1 MRSVCVWC
9 VGIAAIL
16 IVYGPAAPMAGRS
29 PHVVVIS
36 IDGLMPRAYRQPDWN
51 APHLKALAS
60 AGVFADGV
68 VGVFPTVTYPSH
80 TTLITG
86 VNPAVH
92 GIYAN
97 RIVNPLVSAGDDWY
111 WFAREI
117 RTLTLPSAARAA
129 GLRTAAIGWPVSVG
143 LNTTVLMPELW
154 DAAYQEQS
162 QLLRG
167 LGRPTTLLDRVES
180 ADGHPLLR
188 PMTDAARTE
197 VAAWAIRTY
206 QPALVL
212 LHLEDTDAMQHAFGP
227 DSQQARSAI
236 ATADREV
243 GLVLEAIDESG
254 LRNDTDVVV
263 ESDHGFAT
271 ISSEVHPNAAFAER
285 GWLRTNTS
293 GRIVD
298 WDVYFQSSGGS
309 GYVYFNH
316 DDGRERRRAVGA
328 LLETLAADPAM
339 GIDRVLG
346 SSDIQS
352 LGGDPHAAFAIEMKP
367 GFYSE
372 EDTRQLIGTSTMRGG
387 HGYAPSNPQLQA
399 ALIMAGPDVAPS
411 GTLGL
416 VRMTA
421 IAPTIARWL
430 HVTLSPEADRPLHV
444 EPIGHQHPFVRV
456 ASTGAR
462 RLVGALP

>member
-1 MRSVCVWC
+1 MRSLSVWY

-16 IVYGPAAPMAGRS
+16 VVSGPALPSGRRS

-36 IDGLMPRAYRQPDWN
+36 IDGLMPRTYREPDWN

-60 AGVFADGV
+60 AGAFADGV

-92 GIYAN
+92 GIYTN
-97 RIVNPLVSAGDDWY
+97 RIVNPLASAEEDWY

-117 RTLTLPSAARAA
+117 RARTLPSAARGA
-129 GLRTAAIGWPVSVG
+129 GLSTAAIGWPASVG

-154 DAAYQEQS
+154 DAAYSEQS
-162 QLLRG
+162 RLLRA
-167 LGRPTTLLDRVES
+167 LGRPTTLLDRVEA
-180 ADGHPLLR
+180 ADGHPLPR
-188 PMTDAARTE
+188 PMSDAARTE

-206 QPALVL
+206 QPALLL
-212 LHLEDTDAMQHAFGP
+212 LHLEDTDAIQHAFGP
-227 DSQQARSAI
+227 DSPQARRAI

-243 GLVLEAIDESG
+243 GLLLEAIDESD

-263 ESDHGFAT
+263 ESDHGFTT
-271 ISSEVHPNAAFAER
+271 ISSEVHLNAAFAQR
-285 GWLRTNTS
+285 GWLRTHST

-309 GYVYFNH
+309 GFVYFNH
-316 DDGRERRRAVGA
+316 DYGNERRQAVGA
-328 LLETLAADPAM
+328 LLGTLAADPAM

-346 SSDIQS
+346 RADIQS

-372 EDTRQLIGTSTMRGG
+372 EDTRQLIGTATMRGG
-387 HGYAPSNPQLQA
+387 HGYAPSNPQSQA
-399 ALIMAGPDVAPS
+399 ALIMAGPDVTPS
-411 GTLGL
+411 GSLGL
-416 VRMTA
+416 VKMTA

-430 HVTLSPEADRPLHV
+430 HVTLSPEADGPLHV
-444 EPIGHQHPFVRV
+444 EPSVHQHPLARV
-456 ASTGAR
+456 AS
-462 RLVGALP
+462 